1 MGENPYIRRMN
12 GKIFPKDITSYDLL
26 KTFALMLMIADHLG
40 YFFYPDNDWLRAIG
54 RLSAPIWL
62 FLVGYANSRDFSP
75 RMWIGIVILTVSA
88 VAVGREAFP
97 LTILATILVCRALID
112 PLMQVMRRYPEALL
126 PFFAILLCLE
136 PLVAPYIEYGAYAMA
151 VVIFGYAARHRG
163 EEPYLEARFFTIA
176 LLASVFFG
184 LLQVYFY
191 FGNAFDT
198 VHKAAAM
205 AGMVCLAWGLS
216 NFRPMTFP
224 RLTAALPGFL
234 TRLVQLF
241 GRRTLEIYVAHIVL
255 FRLIAH
261 AWPLIR

>member
-1 MGENPYIRRMN
+1 MTLKPLPR
-12 GKIFPKDITSYDLL
+12 DITSYDLL
-26 KTFALMLMIADHLG
+26 KAFALLLMIVDHLG
-40 YFFYPDNDWLRAIG
+40 YFFFPENDWLRAVG

-75 RMWIGIVILTVSA
+75 RMWIAIIIVTFSA
-88 VAVGREAFP
+88 MAAGGEVFP
-97 LTILATILVCRALID
+97 LTILATILACRALID
-112 PLMQVMRRYPEALL
+112 PLMRVMRRHPEALL

-136 PLVAPYIEYGAYAMA
+136 PVVSPYVEYGAYAMA
-151 VVIFGYAARHRG
+151 FVIFGYAARHRG
-163 EEPYLEARFFTIA
+163 EEPYLDARFFTIA

-184 LLQVYFY
+184 LLQVYLY

-205 AGMVCLAWGLS
+205 AGMMALGWGLS
-216 NFRPMTFP
+216 RFRPLEFP

-234 TRLVQLF
+234 TGLVQLC
-241 GRRTLEIYVAHIVL
+241 GRRTLEIYVAHMVL
-255 FRLIAH
+255 FRLIAY